1 MVSLDNIFEAYF
13 DCRKNKSGK
22 ESAIEFEVDYENNL
36 IGLWRDVNNKTYRPS
51 QSIAFIVTKPRR
63 REIFAANF
71 RDRVLHHY
79 IDLRL
84 RPLIEGTLIDETC
97 NNRVGKGTFACVKYV
112 ERFIREES
120 ENYTQDCYICKMDM
134 QGFFMSI
141 SKSKLIKLTVE
152 FTRNNYAGDDLED
165 LIWLIEVI
173 LGDSPEK
180 NCILRSPSSEWDK
193 LDKNKSL
200 FYIDDDLGI
209 PIGNLISQLL
219 VNFYLNEFD
228 HYVREDLG
236 FDKYTRYV
244 DDFCIVSKDKERL
257 LNSIPMMRE
266 KLNEIGVTLHPN
278 KFYFQHYTKGVEVVG
293 SVIMVNRIYLHNRTV
308 NNAFRA
314 INEINKL
321 KACVSNIERVQSVV
335 NSYLGFMKHSAS
347 FNLRYELVGMLHRKW
362 WKYFYTNGSKN
373 KISVH
378 KKYTKKDR
386 VKNNLIKQRQWNY
399 KKKLIAYKVAS

>member
-36 IGLWRDVNNKTYRPS
+36 IGLWRDVNNRTYKPS

-244 DDFCIVSKDKERL
+244 DDFCIISKDKERL

-293 SVIMVNRIYLHNRTV
+293 SVVMVDRIYLHNRTV

-347 FNLRYELVGMLHRKW
+347 FYLRYELVGMLHRKW

-378 KKYTKKDR
+378 KKYTKKNR
-386 VKNNLIKQRQWNY
+386 VKNNLMKQRQWNY

>member
-244 DDFCIVSKDKERL
+244 DDFCIISKDKERL

-399 KKKLIAYKVAS
+399 KKKLIACKVAS

>member
-71 RDRVLHHY
+71 RDRALHHY

-152 FTRNNYAGDDLED
+152 FARNNYTGDDLED

-244 DDFCIVSKDKERL
+244 DDFCIISKDKERL
-257 LNSIPMMRE
+257 LNSIPIMRE

>member
-36 IGLWRDVNNKTYRPS
+36 IELWRDVNNKTYRPS

-84 RPLIEGTLIDETC
+84 RPLIEGALIDETC

-228 HYVREDLG
+228 HYVREGLG

-244 DDFCIVSKDKERL
+244 DDFCIISKDKERL

-321 KACVSNIERVQSVV
+321 KACVSNVERVQSVV

-399 KKKLIAYKVAS
+399 KKKLIACKVAS

>member
-152 FTRNNYAGDDLED
+152 FTRNNYTGDDLED

-244 DDFCIVSKDKERL
+244 DDFCIISKDKERL